1 VSLVD
6 VSLALGDE
14 VTLFGISPTVCDL
27 ADCSQMIPY
36 EILCNAGAHAKREY
50 LG

>member
-1 VSLVD
+1 MSLVD
-6 VSLALGDE
+6 VSLAQGDE
-14 VTLFGISPTVCDL
+14 VTLFGVSPNVCDL

-36 EILCNAGAHAKREY
+36 EILCNVGAHAKREY